1 MVARLKQGDAALK
14 KLKESDVIVQ
24 NPLIRYPL
32 ENNPSTLDTGSDG
45 LRRSAMHARLCPTLH
60 LQKIPNPNS

>member
-32 ENNPSTLDTGSDG
+32 DNSPSTTDTGSG
-45 LRRSAMHARLCPTLH
+45 RSKRLPMHARPYTS
-60 LQKIPNPNS
+60 KIPEP

>member
-32 ENNPSTLDTGSDG
+32 ENIPRRQTLDQVAEGDE
-45 LRRSAMHARLCPTLH
+45 RCMRDSAP
-60 LQKIPNPNS
+60 